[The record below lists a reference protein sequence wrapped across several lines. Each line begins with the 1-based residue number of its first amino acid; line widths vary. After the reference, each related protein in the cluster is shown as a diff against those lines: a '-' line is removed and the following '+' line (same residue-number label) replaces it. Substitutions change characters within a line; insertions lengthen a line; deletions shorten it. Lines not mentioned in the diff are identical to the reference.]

1 MLWGVSGYKNFPG
14 KISSRI
20 LFCPESIILRH
31 FFCYLFSFLDCYGV
45 LKPDHVQACWKDKS
59 SICETHSDVKVND
72 TETKNVNNEMT
83 GFFDQFQK
91 MNISTRQIVLY
102 NMLKS
107 LRQDPKSV
115 EAYTDMEQIKK
126 FFAFQIESD
135 NPLLSTSTTER
146 YSQMEDDMEEFQDH
160 AGEDI
165 DGIGTVPGHKSLVR
179 YFCMKQNYPNY
190 RWCWRGRSGSI
201 YL

>member
-1 MLWGVSGYKNFPG
+1 MCLFRNF
-14 KISSRI
+14 
-20 LFCPESIILRH
+20 
-31 FFCYLFSFLDCYGV
+31 
-45 LKPDHVQACWKDKS
+45 LKDES
-59 SICETHSDVKVND
+59 SINETHSDVKVND
-72 TETKNVNNEMT
+72 TETTNVNKEMT

-146 YSQMEDDMEEFQDH
+146 YSQMENDMEEFQDH

-165 DGIGTVPGHKSLVR
+165 DDIGTG
-179 YFCMKQNYPNY
+179 
-190 RWCWRGRSGSI
+190 I
-201 YL
+201 